1 MALEIVEDAAEVG
14 LMHRV
19 LLGLLELDGVA
30 EYLPAA
36 SLGGAVDSTNDTQT
50 WARSVSVALGWTI
63 LASVLALLRTR
74 KRDIT

>member
-1 MALEIVEDAAEVG
+1 MPSWSAARLVLEPICWVI
-14 LMHRV
+14 
-19 LLGLLELDGVA
+19 LGLLDLDGVA

-36 SLGGAVDSTNDTQT
+36 SLGGAVDSTNDTTT

-63 LASVLALLRTR
+63 LASLLAVLRTR